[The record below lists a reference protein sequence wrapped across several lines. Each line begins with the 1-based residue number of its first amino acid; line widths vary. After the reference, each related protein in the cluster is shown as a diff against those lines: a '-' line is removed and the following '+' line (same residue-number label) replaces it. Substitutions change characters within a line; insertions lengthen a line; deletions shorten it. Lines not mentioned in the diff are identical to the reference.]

1 MQWILTNKII
11 FFSPKWFVVGVQ
23 PSYFNSRDWI
33 QVAYK
38 DNINLFAK
46 KLTIWISINYG
57 IISEYILNYSYID
70 IG

>member
-1 MQWILTNKII
+1 MQWILTNEMI
-11 FFSPKWFVVGVQ
+11 FFPKWFVVGAQ

-33 QVAYK
+33 WVAYK

-46 KLTIWISINYG
+46 KLAIWININYG
-57 IISEYILNYSYID
+57 IISEYILNYNYID